1 MSAAG
6 GTADFFYRESQRL
19 GYVARS
25 ALKVRTRALPVPISS
40 RLMPLTRC
48 VAAAA
53 DPDAEAAQ
61 AHHPGR
67 RRARPRLRPR
77 RVASGDDPFTLPCL
91 LSCLSAC
98 DQSSFPDAIDLPGG
112 CCVQVACQNLG
123 PLEKGGVVVGIDVK
137 VSGG

>member
-40 RLMPLTRC
+40 RFMPLTRR

-91 LSCLSAC
+91 LSSQHVISPHFQMRLTCPARWLLRAGSM
-98 DQSSFPDAIDLPGG
+98 SEPGSPREG
-112 CCVQVACQNLG
+112 RRCRWRRR
-123 PLEKGGVVVGIDVK
+123 
-137 VSGG
+137 